1 MWVMYCFSG
10 SNCQRAG
17 YFLKI
22 IDIISR
28 ECLLVAFVCKVLI
41 FAYENLDFNEEIMVL
56 MANRLGMKRKFER

>member
-1 MWVMYCFSG
+1 M
-10 SNCQRAG
+10 
-17 YFLKI
+17 I

-56 MANRLGMKRKFER
+56 MANRLGMKRKFERCLVKMGRKWCKILFLH